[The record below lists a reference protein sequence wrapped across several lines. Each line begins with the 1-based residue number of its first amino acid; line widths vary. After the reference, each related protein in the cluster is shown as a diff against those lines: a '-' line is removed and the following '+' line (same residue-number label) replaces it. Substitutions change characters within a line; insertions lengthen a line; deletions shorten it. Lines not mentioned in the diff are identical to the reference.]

1 MTQKQH
7 ETTEKESRS
16 NNLDLDEALEIEKRA
31 LNGDEKAMQKHE
43 RYIKQWLKEAESN
56 TDVLSCLDDIVNAYI
71 SWVNREHGTDF
82 DNITDTIEYLR
93 ENGEIVGN
101 NIVFAAKPKNY
112 VRMVDKV
119 TTEIFSGIMENK
131 KRYRIQLDYKKTANV
146 YVTINY
152 DEVFKNLPPDM
163 KGIMPKYDY
172 LQVLNGIHSLLEAQ
186 NHIMTYKMI
195 YRAFTGDENCR
206 RLPQDMFDHI
216 SKALTA
222 FRGLLTIKNV
232 EGARNF
238 KEPILSFKQFEDD
251 EEVVINGQKF
261 TGQDGVVIV
270 YDYSPLYYFAKENG
284 NEIDKRDIRLLNV
297 PGINNTPQNL
307 RLKSYLYDRVTV
319 MRSNYERQVL
329 FRHKRMSVSR
339 KIRYDAIFD
348 AIKDTDEEEKKVIDK
363 KKKDIIKGKIK
374 KILSYWQD
382 YGLFESVNY
391 KITKPGSKEHIALE
405 INFIKEEE
413 KKESD
418 AEEQS

>member
-56 TDVLSCLDDIVNAYI
+56 PDVLSCLDDIVNAYI

>member
-1 MTQKQH
+1 MNDKH
-7 ETTEKESRS
+7 ETTEEKNSS
-16 NNLDLDEALEIEKRA
+16 DVLAQLDDVVK
-31 LNGDEKAMQKHE
+31 LNSGEMSDYTKL
-43 RYIKQWLKEAESN
+43 WLKEAETN
-56 TDVLSCLDDIVNAYI
+56 PDVLSFLDDIVKNYI
-71 SWVNREHGTDF
+71 KYFNGEYETDF
-82 DNITDTIEYLR
+82 DNMTDIIEYLH
-93 ENGEIVGN
+93 EHSEIIGN
-101 NIVFAAKPKNY
+101 NVVFAAKPKNY

-163 KGIMPKYDY
+163 KKIVPKYDY

-329 FRHKRMSVSR
+329 FRHKRMTVSR

-382 YGLFESVNY
+382 YGLFESVDY
-391 KITKPGSKEHIALE
+391 KITKPGSKEHVALE
-405 INFIKEEE
+405 INFIKEDE
-413 KKESD
+413 KKESE